1 MAWIEKVF
9 ERDGAKRRIGTTS
22 KGSKDRPTDAQMRAQ
37 GWKVTGYL
45 VGYREPSSGRR
56 VSRTFPAKADAET
69 FRREI
74 ERSVAAGDYISR
86 SDRAVPLR
94 EYVGRLLHGG
104 WNLAPSTI
112 ASQRGTY
119 RRHIDPVLGHRP
131 IGAITRHELA
141 DLIARLVASENA
153 HGRGTSVATYE
164 LLAKIMNA
172 AVRDGVLNR
181 SPLAGVARP
190 SRQTK
195 RATPL
200 DPGTV
205 EALAAEV
212 DPRFRPAVLLAAYG
226 GLRAGE
232 VGGLRVQDIDFARA
246 RIQVEQQVRAVAGV
260 AEIAPLKTTASR
272 RQVTVPSSVIEELA
286 EYVRTYAPAED
297 GRIFISVRGHL
308 VDHEVLTRALERAAA
323 RIGLE
328 PVGFHALRHTYAAL
342 LIAQGAHAKAVQ
354 AALGHS
360 SIGVTFDVYGH
371 LFPNLAEEQAVKL
384 EDVRQSA
391 LGAGVVV
398 PLAK

>member
-190 SRQTK
+190 SAR
-195 RATPL
+195 RN
-200 DPGTV
+200 GR
-205 EALAAEV
+205 
-212 DPRFRPAVLLAAYG
+212 PRSIPA
-226 GLRAGE
+226 
-232 VGGLRVQDIDFARA
+232 
-246 RIQVEQQVRAVAGV
+246 
-260 AEIAPLKTTASR
+260 PSR
-272 RQVTVPSSVIEELA
+272 RSPRRSIPGSDRRSYSRPTAASAPVRSAASGCRTSTSPARGSRSSSRSA
-286 EYVRTYAPAED
+286 RW
-297 GRIFISVRGHL
+297 RGWP
-308 VDHEVLTRALERAAA
+308 RSR
-323 RIGLE
+323 
-328 PVGFHALRHTYAAL
+328 P
-342 LIAQGAHAKAVQ
+342 
-354 AALGHS
+354 
-360 SIGVTFDVYGH
+360 
-371 LFPNLAEEQAVKL
+371 
-384 EDVRQSA
+384 
-391 LGAGVVV
+391 
-398 PLAK
+398 

>member
-1 MAWIEKVF
+1 
-9 ERDGAKRRIGTTS
+9 
-22 KGSKDRPTDAQMRAQ
+22 
-37 GWKVTGYL
+37 
-45 VGYREPSSGRR
+45 
-56 VSRTFPAKADAET
+56 
-69 FRREI
+69 
-74 ERSVAAGDYISR
+74 
-86 SDRAVPLR
+86 
-94 EYVGRLLHGG
+94 
-104 WNLAPSTI
+104 
-112 ASQRGTY
+112 
-119 RRHIDPVLGHRP
+119 
-131 IGAITRHELA
+131 
-141 DLIARLVASENA
+141 
-153 HGRGTSVATYE
+153 
-164 LLAKIMNA
+164 
-172 AVRDGVLNR
+172 
-181 SPLAGVARP
+181 
-190 SRQTK
+190 
-195 RATPL
+195 
-200 DPGTV
+200 
-205 EALAAEV
+205 
-212 DPRFRPAVLLAAYG
+212 
-226 GLRAGE
+226 
-232 VGGLRVQDIDFARA
+232 
-246 RIQVEQQVRAVAGV
+246 VAGV

-308 VDHEVLTRALERAAA
+308 VDHEVLTRALQRAAA